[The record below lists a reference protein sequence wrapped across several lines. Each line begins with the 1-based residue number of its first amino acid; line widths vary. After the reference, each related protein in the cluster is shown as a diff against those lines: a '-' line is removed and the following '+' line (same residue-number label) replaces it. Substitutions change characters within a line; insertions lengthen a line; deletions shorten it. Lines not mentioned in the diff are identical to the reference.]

1 MPPDKPQAAAMAGVM
16 LSFILAMLLRILPF
30 PLDWF
35 AWNPDWLALVV
46 IYWTLLAPD
55 RVGIVTAW
63 LVGFLADVLT
73 GRLFGQ
79 HALAYAVIAYAN
91 LQVRQKLLVL
101 PMLVQSFWVL
111 FLLLLAQLLILWTQR
126 VEIAESMRAT
136 YWLPSLTGALAWPLV
151 FGVIQRLGRLGLMRG
166 S

>member
-111 FLLLLAQLLILWTQR
+111 LLLLLAQLLILWTQR
-126 VEIAESMRAT
+126 IEMAESMRAT

>member
-1 MPPDKPQAAAMAGVM
+1 MAGVM

-111 FLLLLAQLLILWTQR
+111 LLLLLAQLLILWTQR
-126 VEIAESMRAT
+126 IEMAESMRAT

-151 FGVIQRLGRLGLMRG
+151 FGVMQRLGRLGLMRG

>member
-111 FLLLLAQLLILWTQR
+111 LLLLLAQLLILWTQR
-126 VEIAESMRAT
+126 IEMAESMRAT

-151 FGVIQRLGRLGLMRG
+151 FGVMQRLGRLGLMRG

>member
-1 MPPDKPQAAAMAGVM
+1 MAGVM

-111 FLLLLAQLLILWTQR
+111 LLLLLAQLLILWTQR

-151 FGVIQRLGRLGLMRG
+151 FGVMQRLGRLGLMRG